1 MAEKESS
8 MFEKQS
14 ITGYINLDIDIYKSI
29 GEEEKTNSWYQAC
42 IENILWEKGYIKI
55 FGKTHQI
62 PRLQAWYADV
72 GIEYSYSGKKLHR
85 HNWNKT
91 LLEIKERIEDITSY
105 KFNSVLANLYRDG
118 NDSMGLHSDN
128 EKELGDKPVIASLS
142 LGEARDIHFK
152 HKKIKKS
159 LDIPQSNG
167 QLLVMHGKTQEYW
180 KHEIKKTKKIKK
192 PRINLTF
199 RNIITN

>member
-1 MAEKESS
+1 MIKKEA
-8 MFEKQS
+8 
-14 ITGYINLDIDIYKSI
+14 ITGYEDLEIDLYQDKRL
-29 GEEEKTNSWYQAC
+29 EEKKD
-42 IENILWEKGYIKI
+42 LWFKSCLHDLNWETGFIKI

-62 PRLQAWYADV
+62 PRLQAWYADNE
-72 GIEYSYSGKKLHR
+72 IEYTYSGKKLQR
-85 HNWNKT
+85 HNWNNL
-91 LLEIKERIEDITSY
+91 LLEIKEKIENITSF

-128 EKELGDKPVIASLS
+128 EKELGKKPVIASLS
-142 LGEARDIHFK
+142 LGETREIYFK
-152 HKKIKKS
+152 HKNKK
-159 LDIPQSNG
+159 LNLIIPQASG
-167 QLLVMHGKTQEYW
+167 QLLVMYGKTQEYW